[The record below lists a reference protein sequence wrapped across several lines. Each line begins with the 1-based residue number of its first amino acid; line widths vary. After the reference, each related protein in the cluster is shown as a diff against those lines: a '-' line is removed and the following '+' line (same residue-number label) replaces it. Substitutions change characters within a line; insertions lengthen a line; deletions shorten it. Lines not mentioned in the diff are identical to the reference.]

1 MHVAWP
7 LEYRRSPCSNS
18 MKEIST
24 WQFGLIVAYLLPG
37 FIVLAG
43 IAPLSPAV
51 AAWLVP
57 ITQSNIGLAP
67 TVYAVLAALT
77 LGMIVSCFRWLLID
91 RIHQW
96 TGIRRPVWDDS
107 HLQDRLGAFKY
118 LVEVHYHVY
127 QFYANTIIAAVFAYS
142 VNRVL
147 KTSPLLGIGT
157 DLGVVIICAVLF
169 AGSRDALS
177 NYYAGTTRLVGQV
190 AEKDLGNDMTNGRGH
205 DSVGCACAPR
215 STPPMKSYDESQAP
229 VKPESSGSPVNAV
242 ERVGN
247 KVSEVHCNSSVARG
261 NVPLNA
267 AKTDSR

>member
-1 MHVAWP
+1 
-7 LEYRRSPCSNS
+7 
-18 MKEIST
+18 MKETST

-51 AAWLVP
+51 AQLLGP
-57 ITQSNIGLAP
+57 ITQSDFGLAP

-77 LGMIVSCFRWLLID
+77 LGMIVSCFRWMLID
-91 RIHQW
+91 RIHYL
-96 TGIRRPVWDDS
+96 TGIIRPIWDDS
-107 HLQDRLGAFKY
+107 HLQDRLGAFTY
-118 LVEVHYHVY
+118 LVEVHYHFY
-127 QFYANTIIAAVFAYS
+127 QFYANTIIATVFAYS
-142 VNRVL
+142 VNRLL

-177 NYYAGTTRLVGQV
+177 NYYAGTTRLVGRV

-205 DSVGCACAPR
+205 DSVGCACASR
-215 STPPMKSYDESQAP
+215 SAPPVKVYDESQTP
-229 VKPESSGSPVNAV
+229 VKPEISGSPISAV

-247 KVSEVHCNSSVARG
+247 KVAEPDYNSSVARG
-261 NVPLNA
+261 EAQLSA
-267 AKTDSR
+267 AEADSR